1 METLGGSVQ
10 TIDCGAA
17 QLMPFARGSNEQGAQ
32 GKKVSTDF
40 HMRTLDFP

>member
-1 METLGGSVQ
+1 MNTLRGSEQ

-32 GKKVSTDF
+32 SKVSTDF
-40 HMRTLDFP
+40 HVRTLDFP